1 MTSYSFCLYQIEQLQ
16 QCQSVTDQGEHLQK
30 WSKGFALFLGAS
42 NYLAINEQH
51 CSVSERFMQNS
62 EQRQGEV
69 PHEGQRIWSGFRN
82 GILREKM
89 VLKYWNWF
97 GKCIRCS
104 LPLFSWKMQVPINY
118 TDDAVVKRSSCSHLY
133 LQCFHW
139 VPLITICLGSQLA
152 AWNTLPFPP
161 SFSQCPSGSRAS
173 VPFVCSFP
181 SLAPQCS
188 AVSSSSLLYCCISL
202 CLCCLFL
209 SIYVLWKSSLTL
221 LLMFILAGSCEGK

>member
-16 QCQSVTDQGEHLQK
+16 QCQNVTDQGEHLQK

-42 NYLAINEQH
+42 NYLAIIEQH

-69 PHEGQRIWSGFRN
+69 PHEGQRIWSAFRN

-104 LPLFSWKMQVPINY
+104 LQLFSWKMQVPINY

-139 VPLITICLGSQLA
+139 VPLITICLGSQHGIRSLS
-152 AWNTLPFPP
+152 LPP
-161 SFSQCPSGSRAS
+161 SPSAHRA
-173 VPFVCSFP
+173 PEHQFP
-181 SLAPQCS
+181 SSVHSHHWLPSALQSPLPASFTAAFPCVF
-188 AVSSSSLLYCCISL
+188 AVSFCPFTCSEK
-202 CLCCLFL
+202 
-209 SIYVLWKSSLTL
+209 VP
-221 LLMFILAGSCEGK
+221 